1 MSTAV
6 LLWIWFFAHLNCA
19 GRTLPAPYPLPAADG
34 AAGHPARQRVRRN
47 SHHRKTR
54 SAAEAA
60 FRFEA
65 GVEHEHVCDAR
76 GTGTD
81 DTAPNYSLPPKAVA
95 EWKPSN
101 AELQAYLNLRL
112 MIFGVEKLP

>member
-1 MSTAV
+1 MAM
-6 LLWIWFFAHLNCA
+6 N
-19 GRTLPAPYPLPAADG
+19 RNG
-34 AAGHPARQRVRRN
+34 AAGHPARRRVRRK
-47 SHHRKTR
+47 SPHRKTR
-54 SAAEAA
+54 SAAEAG
-60 FRFEA
+60 FQFEA

-76 GTGTD
+76 ETGTE
-81 DTAPNYSLPPKAVA
+81 DTAPDFSLPPKAVA